1 MDEVKNKEE
10 LNRELEKYKEQFTD
24 FIEAAAH
31 DLQAPLRKISVFI
44 ERVFTKHTG
53 QFDEDAKEYINRIE
67 TCIAEMRYLVDGLA
81 ELAKAGAGDSFTK
94 CDLNLIAEQTLEMM
108 SEEIREKHVLVR
120 TGPLPIVNGNI
131 VQYKQLFKNIFENA
145 MKFSKKDSMADIEV
159 GTRKVTNEDKIRF
172 NLDGGRTYYRIEITD
187 NGIGFD
193 QAYAE
198 KIFEPFVRLHPR
210 SKYEGS
216 GLGLSICKK
225 IVTNHDGFIYA
236 ESNEKEGSRFVLILP
251 ETP

>member
-44 ERVFTKHTG
+44 ERVFTKHPN
-53 QFDEDAKEYINRIE
+53 QFGEDAKEYINRIE
-67 TCIAEMRYLVDGLA
+67 TCIEEMRSLIDGLA
-81 ELAKAGAGDSFTK
+81 ELAKAGAEDSFTE

-108 SEEIREKHVLVR
+108 REEIREKHVMVS

-145 MKFSKKDSMADIEV
+145 MKFSKKDSTAKIEV
-159 GTRKVTNEDKIRF
+159 GTKMVANEDRIRF
-172 NLDGGRTYYRIEITD
+172 NLDDGRKYYRIEVSD
-187 NGIGFD
+187 NGIGFN

-198 KIFEPFVRLHPR
+198 KIFDPFVRLHPK
-210 SKYEGS
+210 SKYEGN

-225 IVTNHDGFIYA
+225 IVTKHDGVIYA